1 MIEKRMQI
9 LYLIKKKPDET
20 LEKLIAEQRKSHEVE
35 IIPLGESPDYGA
47 LLEKMAAADQ
57 VISW

>member
-1 MIEKRMQI
+1 MQI

-47 LLEKMAAADQ
+47 LLEKMAAAAQ

>member
-1 MIEKRMQI
+1 MQL
-9 LYLIKKKPDET
+9 LYLIKTNPDET

-35 IIPLGESPDYGA
+35 IIPLDESPDYSA
-47 LLEKMAAADQ
+47 LLDKMAAADQ